1 MLLLLIYQYIYLFKE
16 VRVIKINEMGGSRS
30 TYEEKEGYRG
40 LVGKPKER
48 VHYVDIGGDG
58 STILK

>member
-1 MLLLLIYQYIYLFKE
+1 M
-16 VRVIKINEMGGSRS
+16 IKINEMGGSRS

>member
-1 MLLLLIYQYIYLFKE
+1 M
-16 VRVIKINEMGGSRS
+16 IKTNEMGESRS
-30 TYEEKEGYRG
+30 TYEEKEGYRV

-48 VHYVDIGGDG
+48 VHYADIGVDG

>member
-1 MLLLLIYQYIYLFKE
+1 MT
-16 VRVIKINEMGGSRS
+16 INEMGGSRS
-30 TYEEKEGYRG
+30 TYEEKSYRV

-48 VHYVDIGGDG
+48 VHYVDIGVDG